1 MIELSVSNL
10 VKSFTIGEE
19 LLSGL
24 TFHINQGERVGLLG
38 KNGCGKST
46 LFKILTGEYDY
57 DEGEIAVAP
66 GHRIGLISQ
75 IPVYPEGYTVE
86 DVLDTAFRRVHR
98 IEGEMEA
105 LAEQMAAGDAS
116 REVLERYDQLNT
128 ALELADGYDTRV
140 QMNKVCN
147 GLGIPETMR
156 SQLFVQLSGGEQTRV
171 NLGRLILE
179 DTDILLLDE
188 PTNHLDLHAVEW
200 LEEYLAGFPGTV
212 LAISHD
218 RYFLDR
224 VVTRVIEIDRG
235 KAAFYAGN
243 YSFYAAEK
251 EKRYQEQL
259 KQYEKEQAKIA
270 QLTATATVMH
280 ERGTAKMHQRAFAME
295 KRIERL
301 RSTERPVS
309 RERAMTM
316 KFSSR
321 AFSGDELFTVEGVEK
336 AYDGRSLFSGV
347 ELEAL
352 GGERIAL
359 LGDNGTGKTT
369 FLKIL
374 LGEETPD
381 KGWIHFGPSVR
392 MGCLPQI
399 VQFDHPERTLVDTML
414 WEQNC
419 SPQEARDRLG
429 AFRFR
434 GDDVFK
440 TVDTLSGGERS
451 RLKLCMLMDERIN
464 LLILDEPTNHL
475 DIASREWIESAVEQ
489 FDGALLFVS
498 HDRYFINRF
507 ANRIWYLE
515 DGKITDFRGG
525 YEDWLA
531 KKAREEELKN
541 VLKPQSKQARAQER
555 KEKRPEKR
563 AKKQPGGTKMLEK
576 QRNAAEREI
585 AKAEAQL
592 EELAQAIDRCG
603 ADYQKMQELAEEQ
616 AAREAEL
623 EQLYQRWEELSLQI
637 EGAE

>member
-1 MIELSVSNL
+1 MIDLSVSNL
-10 VKSFTIGEE
+10 VKSFTIGESI
-19 LLSGL
+19 LNGV

-57 DEGEIAVAP
+57 DEGEISIAS
-66 GHRIGLISQ
+66 GRRIGLISQ

-86 DVLDTAFRRVHR
+86 QVLDTAFQRVHK
-98 IEGEMEA
+98 IQQEMGE
-105 LAEQMAAGDAS
+105 LAEKMAAGDTS
-116 REVLERYDQLNT
+116 RAVLERYDQLNT
-128 ALELADGYDTRV
+128 ALELADGYDTDV

-147 GLGIPETMR
+147 GLGIPEAMR
-156 SQLFVQLSGGEQTRV
+156 RQKFDQLSGGEQTRV

-200 LEEYLAGFPGTV
+200 LESYLDSFQGTV

-218 RYFLDR
+218 RYFLDK
-224 VVTRVIEIDRG
+224 VVTRVIELNQG
-235 KAAFYAGN
+235 KAEFYSGN

-270 QLTATATVMH
+270 QLTATATLMH

-295 KRIERL
+295 KRIERM
-301 RSTERPVS
+301 RTTDRPVNKERNLAMQFS
-309 RERAMTM
+309 TRE
-316 KFSSR
+316 FN
-321 AFSGDELFTVEGVEK
+321 GDELFTVEGVEMS
-336 AYDGRSLFSGV
+336 YDGRKLFAGV
-347 ELEAL
+347 ELEAV

-374 LGEETPD
+374 LGETEPD
-381 KGWIHFGPSVR
+381 KGWIHFGPSVK
-392 MGCLPQI
+392 MGYLPQI
-399 VQFDHPERTLVDTML
+399 IQFSNPERTLVDTMI

-419 SPQEARDRLG
+419 SAQEARDRLG

-434 GDDVFK
+434 GEDVFK

-451 RLKLCMLMDERIN
+451 RLRLCMLMDERIN
-464 LLILDEPTNHL
+464 LLVLDEPTNHL
-475 DIASREWIESAVEQ
+475 DIASREWIESAVEA

-507 ANRIWYLE
+507 ANRIWMLE
-515 DGKITDFRGG
+515 DGKIVDFKGS
-525 YEDWLA
+525 YDEWLA

-541 VLKPQSKQARAQER
+541 VLKPQSKKKPEKETV
-555 KEKRPEKR
+555 KEK
-563 AKKQPGGTKMLEK
+563 KKQPGGTKMTEK
-576 QRNAAEREI
+576 KRNATERDI
-585 AKAEAQL
+585 AKVEEQL
-592 EELAQAIDRCG
+592 QELADAMEGCG
-603 ADYQKMQELAEEQ
+603 TDYQKLQEIADRQ
-616 AAREAEL
+616 AEL
-623 EQLYQRWEELSLQI
+623 ETQLELLYQQWEELSLLL
-637 EGAE
+637 EGGQ